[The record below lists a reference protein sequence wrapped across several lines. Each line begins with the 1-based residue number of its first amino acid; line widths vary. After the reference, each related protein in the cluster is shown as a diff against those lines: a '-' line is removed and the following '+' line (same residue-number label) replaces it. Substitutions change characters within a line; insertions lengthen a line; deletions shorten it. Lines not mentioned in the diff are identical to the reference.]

1 MSHALQLP
9 PSMGGRNLAGAW
21 TLVLIGSA
29 VYCSLY
35 EIVLDRPMVEVGS
48 WLQWGA
54 KVWSAWIL
62 LSIVLRQP
70 RVRATIAPLAEYRID
85 LGRLGQHR
93 IGLAG
98 ILLCMP
104 LFALACECAF
114 NAAYAM
120 AGWWHNPE
128 PVAAT
133 VIRRAPLYVI
143 APVVLAY
150 LNGLLGHRAGA
161 AGRAPA
167 SFEHQPAAIA
177 LGHAGR
183 ATTTGERPA
192 PTAPSQA
199 LQASLAITLSTS
211 KGPVDIA
218 VPDIEAIVA
227 AENYVEICL
236 SDGRQYLHRATLQSF
251 GKSLHSATMIQVR
264 RSAIVNLAHLSERLA
279 GERLRLTSG
288 RIVRVG
294 RTYKE
299 RVAEALDRRAV

>member
-1 MSHALQLP
+1 
-9 PSMGGRNLAGAW
+9 MGGGNLVGAW
-21 TLVLIGSA
+21 ALVLIGSA

-35 EIVLDRPMVEVGS
+35 EIVLDRPMVELGP

-54 KVWSAWIL
+54 KVWTAWIV
-62 LSIVLRQP
+62 LSIALRQE
-70 RVRATIAPLAEYRID
+70 RVRAVLAPIAEYRID
-85 LGRLGQHR
+85 LGRMGQHR
-93 IGLAG
+93 LGLAG
-98 ILLCMP
+98 ILVCMP
-104 LFALACECAF
+104 LFALACECAY
-114 NAAYAM
+114 NAAYALI
-120 AGWWHNPE
+120 GWWHDPA
-128 PVAAT
+128 PVVAL
-133 VIRRAPLYVI
+133 VLRRAPLYVI

-150 LNGLLGHRAGA
+150 LNGLLERRRSVMEGA
-161 AGRAPA
+161 ASSSVSGTTAHCAPA
-167 SFEHQPAAIA
+167 SQAASD
-177 LGHAGR
+177 
-183 ATTTGERPA
+183 RPA
-192 PTAPSQA
+192 PILAPA
-199 LQASLAITLSTS
+199 PHASLAITLSTA

-251 GKSLHSATMIQVR
+251 GRSLNAGTMIQVR
-264 RSAIVNLAHLSERLA
+264 RSAIVNLAHLRERLS